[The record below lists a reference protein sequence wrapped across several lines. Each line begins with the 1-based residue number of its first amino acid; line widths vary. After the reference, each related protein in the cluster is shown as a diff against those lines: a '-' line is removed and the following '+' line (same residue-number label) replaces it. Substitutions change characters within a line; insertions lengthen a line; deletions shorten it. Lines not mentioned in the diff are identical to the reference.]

1 MTFKNLSFLSHP
13 VIDGAIQAAVI
24 CNNGKRVSVVAGTNL
39 YSHSKGGIRAA
50 VDNPEDVISFEVL
63 VEGEEDVRGFQSRQD
78 IDNIL
83 AVNNL

>member
-1 MTFKNLSFLSHP
+1 MTFKNLSFTDHP
-13 VIDGAIQAAVI
+13 VIPGAIQAAII
-24 CNNGKRVSVVAGTNL
+24 CNNGKRISIVAGTNL

-50 VDNPEDVISFEVL
+50 VDNPEEVISFEVL